1 MATLHADCNDLISL
15 VRDTGTIMREV
26 RDIEDQIENEK
37 SRNISSNLD
46 CITADLKLVENEGK
60 DLQEK
65 IKKAS
70 DMKTK
75 K

>member
-1 MATLHADCNDLISL
+1 
-15 VRDTGTIMREV
+15 MREV

-37 SRNISSNLD
+37 NRNISSNLER
-46 CITADLKLVENEGK
+46 ITADLKLVESEGK
-60 DLQEK
+60 DLQAK

-70 DMKTK
+70 DMKTNK